1 MHNSS
6 CKRKLQPIYSSCK
19 SLILASASPRRQG
32 YLLELGME
40 FRIQSADIDETPF
53 PEEKPHAFVRRM
65 AVEKA
70 KPIMDL
76 YPDAWIVA
84 ADTVVSLADVI
95 LGKPKD
101 SKDAVSMLMQLSGR
115 EHWVQSGI
123 CLACRQEEVIAVQ
136 SVSTRVVFSSFSEKV
151 AQAYVATG
159 EPLDKAGSYGI
170 QGKGAFLVKEIE
182 GSYSNV
188 VGLPLC
194 ELLLMLESHGVIA
207 ITV

>member
-1 MHNSS
+1 M
-6 CKRKLQPIYSSCK
+6 
-19 SLILASASPRRQG
+19 ILASASPRRQG
-32 YLLELGME
+32 YLLDLGLE
-40 FRIQSADIDETPF
+40 YRVHAADIDETPF
-53 PEEKPHAFVRRM
+53 PEEKPNAFVRRM

-70 KPIMDL
+70 RVVMDL

-101 SKDAVSMLMQLSGR
+101 RVDAVSMLMQLSGM
-115 EHWVQSGI
+115 EHWVRTGL
-123 CLACRQEEVIAVQ
+123 CLACRQEGLVAVQ
-136 SVSTRVVFSSFSEKV
+136 SVATRVVFCSFPEEV
-151 AQAYVATG
+151 AHAYVATG

-194 ELLLMLESHGVIA
+194 ELLGMLEDHGVI
-207 ITV
+207 TVAA